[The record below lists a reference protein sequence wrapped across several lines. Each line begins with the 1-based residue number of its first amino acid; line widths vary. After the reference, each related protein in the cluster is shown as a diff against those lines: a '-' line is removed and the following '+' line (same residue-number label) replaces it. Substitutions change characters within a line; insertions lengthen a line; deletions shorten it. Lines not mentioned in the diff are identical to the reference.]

1 MFKFWNYKSERDEL
15 HRLNTAL
22 TKEKFDLASRLVE
35 AELTI
40 AKRDDEIKL
49 LKLRLEEK
57 PKQYFPNPSTEDPSP
72 MDSQERAAYLST
84 VVTFFENIGVKK
96 INQLAAKA
104 REDLS
109 NPLNGR
115 EYDLAIKGTINAFA
129 QMLDWYDECFAE
141 LNQPKQDKVN
151 QNN

>member
-15 HRLNTAL
+15 HRLNTLL
-22 TKEKFDLASRLVE
+22 TKEKFDLASKLVE

-40 AKRDDEIKL
+40 SKREDEIKV
-49 LKLRLEEK
+49 LKLRIEET
-57 PKQYFPNPSTEDPSP
+57 PKTYFPNPSTEDPSP

-141 LNQPKQDKVN
+141 MNQPKQDRVN

>member
-1 MFKFWNYKSERDEL
+1 MFKFWNYKRERDEL
-15 HRLNTAL
+15 LNKINTL
-22 TKEKFDLASRLVE
+22 EKNNKELIDKTVSLQVDLNNSNN
-35 AELTI
+35 TI
-40 AKRDDEIKL
+40 DI

-129 QMLDWYDECFAE
+129 QLLDWYDECFAE
-141 LNQPKQDKVN
+141 LNQPKQDRVN